1 MEVNWESFARATFQ
15 THCANCHAIELKA
28 VGPPLKGLFGKKQT
42 VIFSDGTKKEVTVDH
57 DYLHKALRDPMS
69 AYPEG
74 YLPAMPPLPIS
85 DKEADILIRWIKSL

>member
-1 MEVNWESFARATFQ
+1 
-15 THCANCHAIELKA
+15 
-28 VGPPLKGLFGKKQT
+28 
-42 VIFSDGTKKEVTVDH
+42 
-57 DYLHKALRDPMS
+57 MS